1 MQKTLLPK
9 FLTLYETEDICVVLE
24 YSEVAV
30 VHWRR
35 LNKLTPSSLKKL
47 KQLQKEW
54 GEFLPLAGYDVAYA
68 VLPRADNVSKK
79 LAMALGFFYIGS
91 KDRAE
96 IYAYRSE

>member
-1 MQKTLLPK
+1 MQRTLHPK

-24 YSEVAV
+24 YSDVAV

-35 LNKLTPSSLKKL
+35 LNKLTPSSMKRL

-54 GEFLPLAGYDVAYA
+54 GEFLPLAGFDTAYA
-68 VLPRADNVSKK
+68 VLERSDRVSKK
-79 LAMALGFFYIGS
+79 LAMALGFYYVGS
-91 KDRAE
+91 KNKAE